1 MVSKRKKYPCVYID
15 QKDRIYISIELGKDP
30 ISGKGFSTKRVELR
44 KENLSKVKKKHMM
57 RLFVLNT
64 KMEES

>member
-1 MVSKRKKYPCVYID
+1 MVSKTKKYPCVYID
-15 QKDRIYISIELGKDP
+15 KKDILALNLEKTQFL
-30 ISGKGFSTKRVELR
+30 GKGFSTKRVELR